1 MIATMPY
8 TTSPIRRLPESL
20 GPLYGFGYEGNL
32 ILPSAV
38 VDLEKREVTM
48 PLHRGRLEDGRTVW
62 HVVTDASDAMAA
74 QAMGAIYSPKL
85 ANASGRAVRMA
96 RREMDGTF
104 VFASGVVDFSPL
116 RMLMPGDA
124 PNFFPPKLAHAGSV
138 ADDDYTPL
146 ARVGD
151 VVYNAT
157 TVAFDV
163 EADEIEFPTGDVDYA
178 KVMDRVTAI
187 SPAAGTVTFSMNT
200 GTVAGRPIV
209 FISLESND
217 HFVSAAEATT
227 YTPAL
232 SDVSFGAADEPGSSV
247 AVNYI
252 MINGPTGDGNPQIQG
267 VNSALSDST
276 GQVFDIFHAAPG
288 VHDGYSPMWDLYLGW
303 WTDEAIARGYRARV
317 HSQLEWL
324 TLVEEGWIMG
334 KDGGATH
341 SVGLVSNCP
350 LIMSW

>member
-8 TTSPIRRLPESL
+8 TTSPTRRLPESL
-20 GPLYGFGYEGNL
+20 GPLYAYGYEGNL
-32 ILPSAV
+32 ILSSAV
-38 VDLEKREVTM
+38 VDLEKREVTL
-48 PLHRGRLEDGRTVW
+48 PLYRGRLEDGRTVW
-62 HVVTDASDAMAA
+62 HVVTDASDATAA
-74 QAMGAIYSPKL
+74 QDMGAIYSPKL
-85 ANASGRAVRMA
+85 VNAGGRAVRMA
-96 RREMDGTF
+96 RREIDGRF
-104 VFASGVVDFSPL
+104 VFERGEVDFSAE
-116 RMLMPGDA
+116 RMLMPGDS
-124 PNFFPPKLAHAGSV
+124 PNPFPPQLTHAGSMG
-138 ADDDYTPL
+138 DDAYTPL

-163 EADEIEFPTGDVDYA
+163 EADEIEFPRGDVDHS

-187 SPAAGTVTFSMNT
+187 SPKARTVTFSMNT

-232 SDVSFGAADEPGSSV
+232 SDVSFGAGDEPNSSV

-252 MINGPTGDGNPQIQG
+252 MVNGPTGDGNPQIQG

-288 VHDGYSPMWDLYLGW
+288 VHEGYSPMWDLYLGW
-303 WTDEAIARGYRARV
+303 WTDEAIGKGYRARV

-324 TLVEEGWIMG
+324 TLVEEGWIVG
-334 KDGGATH
+334 EDGGEPR